1 MPFWQ
6 RLLALY
12 SLYYF
17 NFTSMKK
24 LFLFFFLAA
33 FAASAQTKPAGK
45 LDASKPVLELEAS
58 CGSCNFKMPGKEC
71 YLAVKYEGKAYAVE
85 GTGLDDHGDAHEE
98 KGFCMAVRKA
108 KVQGNLKGDKFVVS
122 YFELLKP

>member
-1 MPFWQ
+1 
-6 RLLALY
+6 
-12 SLYYF
+12 
-17 NFTSMKK
+17 MKK
-24 LFLFFFLAA
+24 LFFLLA
-33 FAASAQTKPAGK
+33 FAASLAASAQSKPAGK

-71 YLAVKYEGKAYAVE
+71 YLAVKYEGKAYVVE

-108 KVQGNLKGDKFVVS
+108 KVQGKLKGDKFLVT